1 MAPRRE
7 DENAPTAPS
16 SPLDPTTPGVPSAE
30 AAWQASFDR
39 WGLSS
44 LAAPLGE
51 LIRPV
56 AWIGAQAL
64 LVLQPTLSLFG
75 AGPSLTRLVQ
85 RLETWDS
92 HEEQTP

>member
-7 DENAPTAPS
+7 DENAPQALPP
-16 SPLDPTTPGVPSAE
+16 PLDPSTPGAPSIE
-30 AAWQASFDR
+30 AAWQAGLDR
-39 WGLSS
+39 WGLGSV
-44 LAAPLGE
+44 AAPLGE

-75 AGPSLTRLVQ
+75 AGPSLTRMVRL
-85 RLETWDS
+85 LETWDS